1 MAIGPRAVISDLA
14 ILKSFTVREQHRVQL
29 RAEMLNFLNHAN
41 FALPNQNRGVAN
53 FGRISGLLS
62 GNQARIIQL
71 GLHYKF

>member
-1 MAIGPRAVISDLA
+1 MQ
-14 ILKSFTVREQHRVQL
+14 F
-29 RAEMLNFLNHAN
+29 RAEAMNFLNRAN

-53 FGRISGLLS
+53 FGRINGLIG